1 MNKNKVSK
9 DKGVQN
15 TSIDKSAVYSKS
27 LDKHVR
33 ASELATEALGAAKK
47 LVPSEEDL
55 PPEEI
60 PTAAASSLKDIE
72 NMASASAAAHSSKA
86 VSAPKPAEEKDELFL

>member
-33 ASELATEALGAAKK
+33 ASVFNHESVIRWLSHIQLDHHN
-47 LVPSEEDL
+47 PSPSPD
-55 PPEEI
+55 PAI
-60 PTAAASSLKDIE
+60 NSIAWYSLSRE
-72 NMASASAAAHSSKA
+72 NQDKYAILSVFFFSG
-86 VSAPKPAEEKDELFL
+86 LFN

>member
-15 TSIDKSAVYSKS
+15 TIIDKSAVYSKS

-33 ASELATEALGAAKK
+33 ASAFNHES
-47 LVPSEEDL
+47 V
-55 PPEEI
+55 I
-60 PTAAASSLKDIE
+60 R
-72 NMASASAAAHSSKA
+72 
-86 VSAPKPAEEKDELFL
+86 